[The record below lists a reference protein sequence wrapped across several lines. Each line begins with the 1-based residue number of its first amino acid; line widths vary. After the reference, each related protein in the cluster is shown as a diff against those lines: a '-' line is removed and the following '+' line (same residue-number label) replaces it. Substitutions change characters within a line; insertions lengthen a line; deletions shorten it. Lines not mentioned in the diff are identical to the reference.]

1 MSTVGI
7 EENDRRFVDSLVK
20 RIESLL
26 PFRTGHTVQE
36 VEIDAQFI
44 TTRNLLLDL
53 HCKNGHMISLIIT
66 SFTSLLL
73 TINTEAQNAR
83 LKYRD
88 EKSRSSTL
96 LVCKTLAEILKA
108 NWDRETTFL
117 EDNDILSNYSR
128 FYYYEQPQPLNSAII
143 SDVLSFYINLMSTG
157 VVRRVLA
164 MVRNEKSM
172 TNIAIAKEEQ
182 DIAREDQPMTE
193 LEKVLNAIADI
204 DSYIEVVLRFI
215 STANPDDYYKYI
227 QTKLYA
233 YSDTSQTIPLPTIQ
247 KYCPLM
253 KYAFYSEMNA
263 VIFAEES
270 LKTIPVIK
278 SNTWRQVYLFFLATS
293 IKDQSLSRVGDYNAL
308 VDPNN
313 LRHATALK
321 QLFDSAM
328 SVFEDNYTLVS
339 CAPYILT
346 CFLSL
351 CVSDFAEMNSLK
363 PLNKLKLAFNKR
375 LRFLTTILKDA
386 ANCNNLESLEALIN
400 IFHLGARLETSNFKK
415 HPVLM
420 FSLRHLDEV
429 FHQLVRYEEIHKDQL
444 VTDDELATKR
454 DYLLVNYY
462 IAAVVLRPEKYT
474 KIIIERY
481 KRSEGDMRINKLFVK
496 VMKGL
501 AEIEI
506 AKDIFYSFMLQFKGT
521 LKLIMYGS
529 LKILRGYGDRNNE
542 PPSETSYYS
551 DASSIDDNEMRANQ
565 ARDHAFH
572 QNKSSIDHY
581 AETLFFD
588 KTQPSKDETRIKSP
602 AAISLASSNTY
613 SFRIVNGA
621 EEIVS
626 DIFSIFAAAPEL
638 YFNDMKLMDDA
649 NLQIMP
655 YGELLRQVVEFCH
668 DVTVPIRLAFK
679 ANWIV
684 EGNSRLFD
692 SARKLS
698 MQMVTRGN
706 KIETEYTTLSAF
718 ANFNICNCIVQSIC
732 ETCLGLALSKPK
744 FKSSF
749 LFLINFLHKRDSFS
763 KVLRTNAIIQDPKS
777 RELYQTCG
785 RVINSVEKV
794 LLLSLCTHDVQFYN
808 YTKEG
813 IRWYINEINKNKLL
827 YQHDDIDDNQLEL
840 FQRLRNDEGVF
851 TGFVSLQKRHRKILR
866 EAKPTKS
873 LYHVWLIILGRW
885 NKILKRNDQINEN
898 NLIFRH
904 FTGFLV
910 STSGCFMSADTD
922 TTAVEIRQRSSVH
935 ISDFFD
941 KCIDLLNSPDLVVR
955 VIIKDTLSNESHS
968 DIYHL
973 ITTKLMARANTYAD
987 EKLHTEESIIF
998 VEEAMIIMSAMINVR
1013 NDGALLL
1020 SSLLPHICQFFITF
1034 INNVADIT
1042 DKFRLKLRFCKL
1054 VQALELDKSN
1064 TGLHGAYKL
1073 RNFYSKSMLE
1083 WLEQIVILDTDSSN
1097 KNLSE
1102 SKVSELSYLR
1112 MDLAVQCS
1120 KSLSLQ
1126 LENLLLEIPDGVKDN
1141 EMKKYKD
1148 IAFGNYFSVFYKIIQ
1163 KYTKTPS
1170 SDRFKLKLQQVTDH
1184 VLTSITNLLQYDS
1197 EIGIQYLLPMG
1208 YHEDKKIRAIFLNVF
1223 ANMLTSKTVKKV
1235 EEEFPYELIEEL
1247 VHETEIFGSIAE
1259 CASSSE
1265 HNLLASS
1272 LFGIFSYTNNLDKLF
1287 TVLLTDEI
1295 ANLTRSTDL
1304 FRRNSTLTRLLFNFT
1319 QDYGLEYLKSEL
1331 LAIVEEIVNEDIYFE
1346 VEKRE
1351 SSEGTAL
1358 FITYLG
1364 RIVDLIVNSFD
1375 LLPNSFKFVCS
1386 RIYQS
1391 VSSKFEDS
1399 ALIAVGSFIFLR
1411 FICPAIVSPQQY
1423 FKIPVE
1429 SSKTKRSL
1437 MQLVK
1442 ILQNMAN
1449 GTLSTIKWPGLVDDG
1464 EVLNGFNTRIKTF
1477 LKAISTV
1484 DLTEYPFQKGS
1495 CEKPLAELR
1504 YLHKFIYTYFAPIRM
1519 NFLLGKSAF
1528 SVRTLHERVKK
1539 FKSFDVVVMKL
1550 GQPKASVRLQLASN
1564 FKIFDASNGDGEELK
1579 FNDFMTKLSLKYADT
1594 PPDAVNLIQSS
1605 IFRDGTPVIVVNLR
1619 RMKYRP
1625 DDINYLVFKLL
1636 ETASQLW
1643 ENKFYLIYDFSEFYF
1658 FKIDAP
1664 AEYTRLVSSF
1674 TPKQF
1679 FSSCSRVYYFNVPR
1693 TEYSSLIRSMQ
1704 SIRKKGSEYG
1714 TKIFIHSSIDPDNI
1728 VSNLCLDPETVSI
1741 SRDAKVTYKIVQ
1753 LYEPTNQRFEPVSLR
1768 IGRKFLTICFKESV
1782 QFKSPYSAV
1791 DAFTPLEVHRLT
1803 DLVRCEVSDFTGVED
1818 EFTIYFRHNEPVT
1831 FKSPDRLEILR
1842 FLYFTTSRLPRDTS
1856 LLDAEKESH
1865 AEVHVMHWFGRLY
1878 NIVFQGLLSTDE
1890 EVQSSAAGLFGSL
1903 SSYFGIDFG
1912 ITESHA
1918 KALLFPTDATDLVV
1932 SVSRHLSH
1940 AFPEMTYRFFK
1951 AYLDNFEKM
1960 DSEARL
1966 TSILYIS
1973 PWINNI
1979 YDYVYSQSGFRGPDR
1994 VADLVR
2000 QFCRITMINK
2010 DRVPFTNDYI
2020 WKILF
2025 RETRLVSS
2033 LVDEVVAFAIDSK
2046 NEGPEWSFIIA
2057 VITPSVEVC
2066 GEVISRLLTAIRYT
2080 LTTDSAIASQS
2091 KLFEITVLV
2100 KICSALFFSS
2110 YTLARLYLA
2119 DVIFLVT
2126 LFLDNGY
2133 LEVGSDLRNLIIST
2147 VQSFLHKPNLTSYQ
2161 QDVINNT
2168 IEYFTTPRAKM
2179 LFGMT
2184 RESKS
2189 LADIG
2194 QAFNRIMNFEVLCD
2208 YLNEFI
2214 EVVSTSDDKTN
2225 WKARWSSNAI
2235 DVAFNNFSLFQD
2247 KAILV
2252 VGILAKRGITDS
2264 VACRSIKLVAHGELR
2279 RIDTVICISVATARI
2294 VEGLPVDSMLPPIL
2308 IWSQLCFALLNQSL
2322 LYQSALENVVASIV
2336 KIMSLDD
2343 HIEKA
2348 YEQRRYLEPFLSE
2361 FEERHEICITKENI
2375 RTYFFFIL
2383 TQGLKV
2389 SQYRSLSLTCIKSY
2403 FKKRYER
2410 RDVIPI
2416 NGTNIANNAYSFL
2429 VMVYLFSDTN
2439 DLEAYLNELGIVYE
2453 SFELNNG
2460 QRIPSFL
2467 IEFLGSNDE
2476 VSKFAMVQLG
2486 RFFADEKITDIGFRV
2501 KFISIYHELL
2511 NTKPEAALLI
2521 FHMIER
2527 ALTLDLATTNSM
2539 ETVES
2544 ISKIIF
2550 KVSEIKGYEPE
2561 RYINSIDEMLKA
2573 RKITYLKKMDDLQ
2586 PVETILDE
2594 DGEFNADFD
2603 NDIKAVQFM
2612 FYRSA
2617 CSYIEGLKLED

>member
-1 MSTVGI
+1 MNTVAI
-7 EENDRRFVDSLVK
+7 DENNRRFIDSLLK

-44 TTRNLLLDL
+44 TTRKILLDS

-117 EDNDILSNYSR
+117 EEKDVLSNYSR
-128 FYYYEQPQPLNSAII
+128 FYYYEQPQPLNSTIVP
-143 SDVLSFYINLMSTG
+143 DVLSFYINLLSTG
-157 VVRRVLA
+157 VVRKVLS
-164 MVRNEKSM
+164 MVRNEKTM
-172 TNIAIAKEEQ
+172 TNIAVAKEEQ

-193 LEKVLNAIADI
+193 LEKILNAIADI
-204 DSYIEVVLRFI
+204 DSYIEIVLRFV

-278 SNTWRQVYLFFLATS
+278 SNTWRQVYLSFLATS

-346 CFLSL
+346 CFLTL

-375 LRFLTTILKDA
+375 LRFISTVLKDA
-386 ANCNNLESLEALIN
+386 SNANNLESLEVLIN

-415 HPVLM
+415 HPVLL
-420 FSLRHLDEV
+420 FSLRYLDEV
-429 FHQLVRYEEIHKDQL
+429 FHQLVKYEEIHKDQL
-444 VTDDELATKR
+444 LTDDDLATKR

-462 IAAVVLRPEKYT
+462 IAAIILRPEKYT
-474 KIIIERY
+474 KIMIERY

-496 VMKGL
+496 AIKGL
-501 AEIEI
+501 SEIDI
-506 AKDIFYSFMLQFKGT
+506 AKDIFYSFMLQFKST
-521 LKLIMYGS
+521 LKSIMYGS
-529 LKILRGYGDRNNE
+529 LKILRGYGERINDPFNA
-542 PPSETSYYS
+542 SYYS
-551 DASSIDDNEMRANQ
+551 DASSVDDNEMQANQ
-565 ARDHAFH
+565 ATDYAFD

-581 AETLFFD
+581 AETLFD
-588 KTQPSKDETRIKSP
+588 KSQTKDDSKVKSP
-602 AAISLASSNTY
+602 AAVSLASSSTF

-626 DIFSIFAAAPEL
+626 DIFLIFAAAPEL
-638 YFNDMKLMDDA
+638 YFNDKKLMDDS
-649 NLQIMP
+649 NLKTMP
-655 YGELLRQVVEFCH
+655 YGELLRLVVEFCH
-668 DVTVPIRLAFK
+668 DAIVPIRLALK

-684 EGNSRLFD
+684 EGNTRLFD

-698 MQMVTRGN
+698 MQMVASGN

-718 ANFNICNCIVQSIC
+718 ANFNICNCIIQSVC
-732 ETCLGLALSKPK
+732 ETCLGLALSNPK

-749 LFLINFLHKRDSFS
+749 LFLINFLHKRD
-763 KVLRTNAIIQDPKS
+763 NYCAIVRENPIIRDHKS

-785 RVINSVEKV
+785 RVVHSVEKV

-813 IRWYINEINKNKLL
+813 IKWYISEIHENKVL
-827 YQHDDIDDNQLEL
+827 YKSHEIDDNQLEL
-840 FQRLRNDEGVF
+840 FEKLSNDDGVF

-873 LYHVWLIILGRW
+873 LYHVWLIILARW
-885 NKILKRNDQINEN
+885 TKILKTNNEINEN

-922 TTAVEIRQRSSVH
+922 STAVEIRQRSSGH

-973 ITTKLMARANTYAD
+973 IATKLMARANSYAE
-987 EKLHTEESIIF
+987 EKSHTEESVIF
-998 VEEAMIIMSAMINVR
+998 LEEAIIIMSAMINVR

-1054 VQALELDKSN
+1054 AQALELDKTNS
-1064 TGLHGAYKL
+1064 GLHGAYKL
-1073 RNFYSKSMLE
+1073 RNGYSKSMLE
-1083 WLEQIVILDTDSSN
+1083 WLEQIVILDGDMAD
-1097 KNLSE
+1097 KNLLE
-1102 SKVSELSYLR
+1102 IKTSELSYLK

-1126 LENLLLEIPDGVKDN
+1126 LENLLLEIPDGVKDS
-1141 EMKKYKD
+1141 EVKKYKD
-1148 IAFGNYFSVFYKIIQ
+1148 IAFGNFFSIFYKIIQ

-1170 SDRFKLKLQQVTDH
+1170 SDRFKHKLQQVTDH
-1184 VLTSITNLLQYDS
+1184 VLNSITNLLQYDS

-1223 ANMLTSKTVKKV
+1223 ASMLTSKTIKKV
-1235 EEEFPYELIEEL
+1235 EEEYPYELVEQL
-1247 VHETEIFGSIAE
+1247 VQETEIFGSIAE

-1272 LFGIFSYTNNLDKLF
+1272 LFGIFSYTNKLDKLF

-1319 QDYGLEYLKSEL
+1319 QDHGLDYLKSKL
-1331 LAIVEEIVNEDIYFE
+1331 LFIIEEIVNQDIYFE

-1351 SSEGTAL
+1351 SSEDTAL

-1364 RIVDLIVNSFD
+1364 RIVDLIVGSFD
-1375 LLPNSFKFVCS
+1375 ALPNSFKFVCS
-1386 RIYQS
+1386 QIYQS
-1391 VSSKFEDS
+1391 VSTKFEDS

-1429 SSKTKRSL
+1429 NSKTKRSL

-1449 GTLSTIKWPGLVDDG
+1449 GTLITIKWPGLIDDS
-1464 EVLNGFNTRIKTF
+1464 EILSNFNTRIKDF
-1477 LKAISTV
+1477 LTRISTV
-1484 DLTEYPFQKGS
+1484 ELTSYPFQKGS
-1495 CEKPLAELR
+1495 CEKPIAELR

-1528 SVRTLHERVKK
+1528 SVKTLHERVKK
-1539 FKSFDVVVMKL
+1539 FKSFDLVVMKL

-1564 FKIFDASNGDGEELK
+1564 FKAFDSSNGDGEELK

-1594 PPDAVNLIQSS
+1594 PSDAVNLIQSS
-1605 IFRDGTPVIVVNLR
+1605 IFKDGTPVIVVNLR
-1619 RMKYRP
+1619 RLKFRP
-1625 DDINYLVFKLL
+1625 DDINYLVYKLL
-1636 ETASQLW
+1636 ETASQVW

-1658 FKIDAP
+1658 FKVESPD
-1664 AEYTRLVSSF
+1664 EYTHLVSSY

-1693 TEYSSLIRSMQ
+1693 TEYSSLIKSMQ
-1704 SIRKKGSEYG
+1704 SLRKKGSEFG
-1714 TKIFIHSSIDPDNI
+1714 TKIYIHSSIDSDST

-1741 SRDAKVTYKIVQ
+1741 SRDAKVTYKGVL
-1753 LYEPTNQRFEPVSLR
+1753 LYEPTNQRYEPVSLR
-1768 IGRKFLTICFKESV
+1768 IGRKFLTVCFKESV
-1782 QFKSPYSAV
+1782 QFKSPYSAM
-1791 DAFTPLEVHRLT
+1791 DSFTPLEVHRLT

-1818 EFTIYFRHNEPVT
+1818 EFTIYFKHNDPVT
-1831 FKSPDRLEILR
+1831 FRSPDRLEILR

-1856 LLDAEKESH
+1856 LLDAEKESQ
-1865 AEVHVMHWFGRLY
+1865 AEVHIMHWFGRLY
-1878 NIVFQGLLSTDE
+1878 NIVFQGLLSSDA
-1890 EVQSSAAGLFGSL
+1890 EVKSSSAVLFGSL
-1903 SSYFGIDFG
+1903 SSYFEIDFG
-1912 ITESHA
+1912 ISETHA
-1918 KALLFPTDATDLVV
+1918 KSLPFPTDATDLVV
-1932 SVSRHLSH
+1932 SVSKHLSVT
-1940 AFPEMTYRFFK
+1940 FPEMTYRFFK
-1951 AYLDNFEKM
+1951 AYFDNFEKM
-1960 DSEARL
+1960 DRETRL
-1966 TSILYIS
+1966 TSILYVT

-1994 VADLVR
+1994 VADLIR
-2000 QFCRITMINK
+2000 QFCRITMLNK

-2020 WKILF
+2020 WNILF

-2066 GEVISRLLTAIRYT
+2066 GEVISRLLTAIKYA

-2100 KICSALFFSS
+2100 KICSSLFFSS
-2110 YTLARLYLA
+2110 YALARLYLA

-2126 LFLDNGY
+2126 LFIDNAY

-2184 RESKS
+2184 REAKS

-2194 QAFNRIMNFEVLCD
+2194 QAFNRIINFEVLCD

-2252 VGILAKRGITDS
+2252 VGILAKQGITDS
-2264 VACRSIKLVAHGELR
+2264 VACRTIKLVAHGELR
-2279 RIDTVICISVATARI
+2279 RIDTVICTSVATARI
-2294 VEGLPVDSMLPPIL
+2294 MEGLPSDSMLPPIL
-2308 IWSQLCFALLNQSL
+2308 IWSQLCFALLNQSI
-2322 LYQSALENVVASIV
+2322 LYQSALENVVSSIV
-2336 KIMSLDD
+2336 KIMNLDD

-2348 YEQRRYLEPFLSE
+2348 FEQRQYLEPYMSE
-2361 FEERHEICITKENI
+2361 FEEKHEISITRDNF
-2375 RTYFFFIL
+2375 RMYFFFIL

-2389 SQYRSLSLTCIKSY
+2389 SQYRGLSLTCIKTY
-2403 FKKRYER
+2403 FKR
-2410 RDVIPI
+2410 RFELRDEHPI
-2416 NGTNIANNAYSFL
+2416 DENIISNNAYPFL
-2429 VMVYLFSDTN
+2429 VMLHMFSDAKEF
-2439 DLEAYLNELGIVYE
+2439 EAYLDELGIAHE
-2453 SFELNNG
+2453 PFDLDNG
-2460 QRIPSFL
+2460 QQIPSFL
-2467 IEFLGSNDE
+2467 LEFLGANNE
-2476 VSKFAMVQLG
+2476 ASKFAMLQLG
-2486 RFFADEKITDIGFRV
+2486 RFFADEKLTDIGFRV
-2501 KFISIYHELL
+2501 KFISIYHHLL
-2511 NTKPEAALLI
+2511 NRNPETALLI
-2521 FHMIER
+2521 FHIIEL
-2527 ALTLDLATTNSM
+2527 ALTLDLATTNSLD
-2539 ETVES
+2539 TVES

-2550 KVSEIKGYEPE
+2550 KVSEMTGYQPEIYIK
-2561 RYINSIDEMLKA
+2561 SIDEIIHT
-2573 RKITYLKKMDDLQ
+2573 RKISFLNKMDDLQ
-2586 PVETILDE
+2586 PVEAILDE
-2594 DGEFNADFD
+2594 DGEFNATFD
-2603 NDIKAVQFM
+2603 EDIKAIQFM

-2617 CSYIEGLKLED
+2617 CTYIEGLKLED